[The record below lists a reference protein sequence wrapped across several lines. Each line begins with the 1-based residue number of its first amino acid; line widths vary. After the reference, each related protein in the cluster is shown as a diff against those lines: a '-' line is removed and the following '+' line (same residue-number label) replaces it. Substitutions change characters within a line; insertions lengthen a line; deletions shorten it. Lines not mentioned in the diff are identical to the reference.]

1 MLCAMK
7 PPLYLRHITDAE
19 RAVLEAGLRGHEA
32 FTVRRCQILLAS
44 AARQKPSSIAKT
56 LHCAPQTVRNVLH
69 AFDARGLACVQR
81 GSNVPIK
88 VEPVLN
94 AEKREQLR
102 AILHQSPRT
111 FGQPASVW
119 TLKRLAAVC
128 HEQGLS
134 DTTLSCPTMLDAIV
148 RLGVSWQRAKHWIS
162 SPDPA
167 YERKKTPGP
176 PDPDGRQPCG
186 CGAGLRR

>member
-1 MLCAMK
+1 MK
-7 PPLYLRHITDAE
+7 PPLYIRHVTDEE
-19 RAVLEAGLRGHEA
+19 RAALEAGLRSHDA
-32 FTVRRCQILLAS
+32 FTVRRCQIVLAS
-44 AARQKPSSIAKT
+44 AERQKPAGIAKT
-56 LHCAPQTVRNVLH
+56 LRCAPQTVRNVLH
-69 AFDARGLACVQR
+69 AFEARGLACVQR
-81 GSNVPIK
+81 GSNVPIT

-94 AEKREQLR
+94 AAKREQLR

-119 TLKRLAAVC
+119 TLKRLAEVC

-134 DTTLSCPTMLDAIV
+134 DTTLSCPTTLDAIV
-148 RLGVSWQRAKHWIS
+148 RLGVSWQRAKHWIV

-176 PDPDGRQPCG
+176 PDPHGRQPSG
-186 CGAGLRR
+186 PGAGLRR

>member
-7 PPLYLRHITDAE
+7 PPLYIRHVTDEE
-19 RAVLEAGLRGHEA
+19 RAALEAGLRSSAA
-32 FTVRRCQILLAS
+32 FPVRRCQILLAS
-44 AARQKPSSIAKT
+44 AERQTPSSIAKI
-56 LHCAPQTVRNVLH
+56 LRCAPQTVCNVLH

-81 GSNVPIK
+81 GSHVPIT
-88 VEPVLN
+88 VEPVLH
-94 AEKREQLR
+94 AEKREQVR

-134 DTTLSCPTMLDAIV
+134 DTPLSGPTMLDAIV
-148 RLGVSWQRAKHWIS
+148 RLGGKWPRAKHWIV

-167 YERKKTPGP
+167 YERKKTPRP
-176 PDPDGRQPCG
+176 TDTDGRQPSRH
-186 CGAGLRR
+186 GAGLRR